1 MENYIATVKLVGS
14 TDIVELLNFGESPEE
29 IVDNLVLMNNVEFLY
44 HIKREKDNEVW
55 DIDEALEPLRKI
67 RKILDDADSS
77 NINLEILLEEVDAIV
92 EDKNKLNQT

>member
-29 IVDNLVLMNNVEFLY
+29 IVDNLVLMDNVEFLY

-92 EDKNKLNQT
+92 EDKIN

>member
-1 MENYIATVKLVGS
+1 MENYIATVRLVGS

-92 EDKNKLNQT
+92 EDKNKLN

>member
-92 EDKNKLNQT
+92 EDKNKLN

>member
-29 IVDNLVLMNNVEFLY
+29 IVDNLVLMDNVEFLY
-44 HIKREKDNEVW
+44 HIKREKDN
-55 DIDEALEPLRKI
+55 EPLRKI

-92 EDKNKLNQT
+92 EDKNKLN

>member
-1 MENYIATVKLVGS
+1 M
-14 TDIVELLNFGESPEE
+14 D
-29 IVDNLVLMNNVEFLY
+29 NVEFLY

-92 EDKNKLNQT
+92 EDKNKLN

>member
-29 IVDNLVLMNNVEFLY
+29 IVDNLVLMDNVEFLY

-92 EDKNKLNQT
+92 EDKNKLN

>member
-1 MENYIATVKLVGS
+1 MENYIATVKLVVS

-29 IVDNLVLMNNVEFLY
+29 IVDNLVLMDNVEFLY

-92 EDKNKLNQT
+92 EDKNKLN

>member
-1 MENYIATVKLVGS
+1 MENYIATVRLVGS

-29 IVDNLVLMNNVEFLY
+29 IVDNLVLMDNVEFLY

-92 EDKNKLNQT
+92 EDKNKLN